1 MNVKNTTMIWKRMNY
16 SGQQTRVNKT
26 AGLAQLRSSL
36 SHSLRT
42 VKKGELEFNEQLS
55 KHNRMVYQGKIIALD
70 SLSIDE
76 RKAIVNDIVQSVS
89 ADVNA
94 HQDIT
99 KFKNDRSKYASKLKT
114 LVKKDNEPE
123 ELKTLV
129 QTVLNDSG
137 AIDLAVVNKLDGMSL
152 KRVNDKKSALTNY
165 IELHNKIINCSDDLA
180 HKKKTVIQ
188 ESFFKFPSRN
198 KINEVEPKH
207 YLQIIHSFHRQ
218 YLPDYEIKACVFHG
232 DEVLSKDDMK
242 NGVHPHIFISGK
254 NSKTGQYDLVNA
266 QLQVVNQHLKNT
278 GRPALENN
286 SFQSAQKIGEAYQE
300 LVYQFVNKKLKEYG
314 YSIEA
319 AVSEK
324 TIEHKQKIENIRKE
338 QNKAKVSR
346 SYNLLNHTLDEIN
359 KAETEKKKLE
369 LENKRKAEELEN
381 KKKNFNELIRDI
393 NDNSTKLTKLNG
405 DIETKESRLSIVN
418 NDLTSR
424 EGELSTIKKEIKQGL
439 NNKAKLS
446 TQNEKLKGDI
456 EQKNKQ
462 YKQTI
467 EKHDKELDSLNKKIA
482 QASYQ
487 YTEIVSKLNDSLDR
501 LSLSITDLSIVRH
514 DSHSSV
520 SHKRKTENK
529 FRSDIYDIY
538 SRLTPEARKV
548 VKEDLKSDLQK
559 AGLDTKLADLS
570 FKDKTKLLVGDMFL
584 NKEQVGLDNV
594 EMEEIKERR
603 KLLKPGY

>member
-55 KHNRMVYQGKIIALD
+55 KHNRIVYQGKIIALD

-76 RKAIVNDIVQSVS
+76 RKAIVNDIVSSVS

-99 KFKNDRSKYASKLKT
+99 KFKNDRSKYVSKLKT
-114 LVKKDNEPE
+114 LVKKDNEPD
-123 ELKTLV
+123 ELKRLI
-129 QTVLNDSG
+129 QSVLDESG
-137 AIDLAVVNKLDGMSL
+137 ATDLSIVNTLDEMSL

-165 IELHNKIINCSDDLA
+165 IELHNKIVNSADDLA

-198 KINEVEPKH
+198 NISEVKPED
-207 YLQIIHSFHRQ
+207 YLKIIHSFHRQ

-278 GRPALENN
+278 NRPELKND

-314 YSIEA
+314 YLIEA

-324 TIEHKQKIENIRKE
+324 TIEHKQKIANIKKE

-346 SYNLLNHTLDEIN
+346 SYNLLNHTLDEIS
-359 KAETEKKKLE
+359 KAEAEKKKLE
-369 LENKRKAEELEN
+369 IENKRKAEELEL
-381 KKKNFNELIRDI
+381 KKKQFNSVIKRMNERNDQFKKLEADI
-393 NDNSTKLTKLNG
+393 NINNG
-405 DIETKESRLSIVN
+405 ILANTNKEIVKQSKIKDDLVESNKSLHDEQNRLKS
-418 NDLTSR
+418 L
-424 EGELSTIKKEIKQGL
+424 IKKE
-439 NNKAKLS
+439 N
-446 TQNEKLKGDI
+446 
-456 EQKNKQ
+456 
-462 YKQTI
+462 
-467 EKHDKELDSLNKKIA
+467 KELDVLRSRIA
-482 QASYQ
+482 SEQKELSFQ
-487 YTEIVSKLNDSLDR
+487 IEQNDKLNQSNKSLLKQIQENEIKRQKVEDYDLKLNLLSFNIHDR
-501 LSLSITDLSIVRH
+501 RKIESSLKEFNKANYALLKEMSPKERDEFLMGQQERFKRESIDTVVDTSLST
-514 DSHSSV
+514 
-520 SHKRKTENK
+520 T
-529 FRSDIYDIY
+529 
-538 SRLTPEARKV
+538 
-548 VKEDLKSDLQK
+548 QK
-559 AGLDTKLADLS
+559 
-570 FKDKTKLLVGDMFL
+570 
-584 NKEQVGLDNV
+584 VGLFFNDV
-594 EMEEIKERR
+594 KRR
-603 KLLKPGY
+603 IIKPGS

>member
-55 KHNRMVYQGKIIALD
+55 KHNRIVYQGKIISLD

-76 RKAIVNDIVQSVS
+76 RKAIVNDIVNSVS

-114 LVKKDNEPE
+114 LAKKDNEPD
-123 ELKTLV
+123 ELKTLI
-129 QTVLNDSG
+129 QSVLDESG
-137 AIDLAVVNKLDGMSL
+137 AIDLSIVNTLDEMSL

-165 IELHNKIINCSDDLA
+165 IELHNKIVNSADDLA

-198 KINEVEPKH
+198 NISEVKPEE
-207 YLQIIHSFHRQ
+207 YLKIIHSFHRH
-218 YLPDYEIKACVFHG
+218 YLPDYEVKACVFHG
-232 DEVLSKDDMK
+232 DEVLSKDEMK

-359 KAETEKKKLE
+359 KAETEKERLE
-369 LENKRKAEELEN
+369 YANKRKAEELKAEKRRFECMMAKIEDGDCKLKQINLDILNGEQILRNTQLATKKQKVVSQTLVKRINHLTAEQTTLLNSIANEN
-381 KKKNFNELIRDI
+381 ETLSKLREEVKAKEIELSKQLDKQENLKKTNKSLLKEIQENEDKKQKI
-393 NDNSTKLTKLNG
+393 DNYDLKLN
-405 DIETKESRLSIVN
+405 L
-418 NDLTSR
+418 
-424 EGELSTIKKEIKQGL
+424 
-439 NNKAKLS
+439 
-446 TQNEKLKGDI
+446 
-456 EQKNKQ
+456 
-462 YKQTI
+462 
-467 EKHDKELDSLNKKIA
+467 
-482 QASYQ
+482 
-487 YTEIVSKLNDSLDR
+487 
-501 LSLSITDLSIVRH
+501 
-514 DSHSSV
+514 
-520 SHKRKTENK
+520 
-529 FRSDIYDIY
+529 
-538 SRLTPEARKV
+538 
-548 VKEDLKSDLQK
+548 
-559 AGLDTKLADLS
+559 LA
-570 FKDKTKLLVGDMFL
+570 F
-584 NKEQVGLDNV
+584 NIQ
-594 EMEEIKERR
+594 ERR
-603 KLLKPGY
+603 KIEESLKEFDKANYELLKEMNPKERIEFLAGQQERFKRESIDKVVNTNLSTSQKVGLFFNDVKRRIIKPGS

>member
-1 MNVKNTTMIWKRMNY
+1 MNELKNTTMIWKRMNY

-55 KHNRMVYQGKIIALD
+55 EHNRIVYQGKIISLD

-76 RKAIVNDIVQSVS
+76 RKAIVNDIVDSVS

-94 HQDIT
+94 HQDIA

-114 LVKKDNEPE
+114 LAKKDNEPD
-123 ELKTLV
+123 ELKTLIHSI
-129 QTVLNDSG
+129 LNDSG
-137 AIDLAVVNKLDGMSL
+137 AIDLAIVDRLDGMSL

-165 IELHNKIINCSDDLA
+165 IELHNKIVNSADDLA

-198 KINEVEPKH
+198 NISEVKPED
-207 YLQIIHSFHRQ
+207 YLKIIHSFHRH
-218 YLPDYEIKACVFHG
+218 YLADYEVKACVFHG

-359 KAETEKKKLE
+359 KAETEKERLE
-369 LENKRKAEELEN
+369 YANKRKAEELKAEKRRFECMMAKIEDGDCKLKQINLDILNGEQILRNTQLATKKQKVVSQTLVKRINHLTAEQTTLLNSIANEN
-381 KKKNFNELIRDI
+381 ETLSKLREEVKAKEIELSKQLNKQENLKKTNKSLLKEIQENEDKKQKI
-393 NDNSTKLTKLNG
+393 DNYDLKLN
-405 DIETKESRLSIVN
+405 L
-418 NDLTSR
+418 
-424 EGELSTIKKEIKQGL
+424 
-439 NNKAKLS
+439 
-446 TQNEKLKGDI
+446 
-456 EQKNKQ
+456 
-462 YKQTI
+462 
-467 EKHDKELDSLNKKIA
+467 
-482 QASYQ
+482 
-487 YTEIVSKLNDSLDR
+487 
-501 LSLSITDLSIVRH
+501 
-514 DSHSSV
+514 
-520 SHKRKTENK
+520 
-529 FRSDIYDIY
+529 
-538 SRLTPEARKV
+538 
-548 VKEDLKSDLQK
+548 
-559 AGLDTKLADLS
+559 LA
-570 FKDKTKLLVGDMFL
+570 F
-584 NKEQVGLDNV
+584 NIQ
-594 EMEEIKERR
+594 ERR
-603 KLLKPGY
+603 KIEESLKEFDKANYELLKEMNPKERIEFLAGQQERFKRESIDKVVNTNLSTSQKVGLFFNDVKRRIIKPGS